1 MGIEIKKARCVIIGS
16 APVDEAERRFIG
28 TQVSPEDFLVCADG
42 GYETARRLGLKPD
55 LLIGDLDSC
64 TEDFPPDIEAVR
76 LPVHKDD
83 TDMMYSLKECLGRG
97 YRDFLLLG
105 ATGGRIRWPIYA
117 DCIIWRCTTRGE
129 CWRTGRTRRFW

>member
-1 MGIEIKKARCVIIGS
+1 M
-16 APVDEAERRFIG
+16 
-28 TQVSPEDFLVCADG
+28 CADG

-105 ATGGRIRWPIYA
+105 ATAAAWTIRWPIYA

-129 CWRTGRTRRFW
+129 CWRTQNETVLVINGRVGLQGEPGALVPCSLMGRLTAR

>member
-42 GYETARRLGLKPD
+42 GYETARRLGLKPG

-64 TEDFPPDIEAVR
+64 TDC
-76 LPVHKDD
+76 LPQGIGNSGFSERGRSGGVH
-83 TDMMYSLKECLGRG
+83 TDEV
-97 YRDFLLLG
+97 
-105 ATGGRIRWPIYA
+105 
-117 DCIIWRCTTRGE
+117 
-129 CWRTGRTRRFW
+129 

>member
-64 TEDFPPDIEAVR
+64 TEDFPPEIEAPR
-76 LPVHKDD
+76 LP
-83 TDMMYSLKECLGRG
+83 
-97 YRDFLLLG
+97 
-105 ATGGRIRWPIYA
+105 
-117 DCIIWRCTTRGE
+117 
-129 CWRTGRTRRFW
+129 